1 MQGKPAAA
9 EPSVTLHQP
18 EARRVFSRASCHW
31 ISGPWQWRAAQA
43 TRRGGVE
50 SDLCSHTGFLMAAAA
65 ALVSLVSTLIATA
78 HTHLWILF
86 RRCSESPLLT
96 DPETMASCLLG
107 RSRLFPRLPP
117 GQLWLTS
124 PLQAVFSPPTP
135 VLSLG
140 SDLQSLS
147 LNSQPPLILAGEQT
161 SLQGW

>member
-50 SDLCSHTGFLMAAAA
+50 SGLCSHTGFLMAAAA

>member
-117 GQLWLTS
+117 G
-124 PLQAVFSPPTP
+124 
-135 VLSLG
+135 
-140 SDLQSLS
+140 
-147 LNSQPPLILAGEQT
+147 
-161 SLQGW
+161 